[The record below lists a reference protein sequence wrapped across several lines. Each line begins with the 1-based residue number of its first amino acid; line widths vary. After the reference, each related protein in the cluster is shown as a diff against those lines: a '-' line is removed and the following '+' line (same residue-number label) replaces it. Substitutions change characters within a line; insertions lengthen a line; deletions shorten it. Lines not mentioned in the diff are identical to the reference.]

1 MKRLLFLFVALSSL
15 FFFSTSFGET
25 KIEYSKPKPFDFV
38 TNVPHTM
45 VDAWNMSFNT
55 KPETLKTWAA
65 IVSST
70 VVLYIYDEEILA
82 EFQRWGRQLHIG
94 NDDGTRSY
102 IKVGSISVFRGPQ
115 DVGSAFYFL
124 GDGWTHAFIGAGFLA
139 TGAIRAD
146 NRAMQTGSQIFNGM
160 ISSTIANQT
169 LKRSFG
175 RESPIRK
182 SKPRGAWRPFPSV
195 NTYNNNI
202 SKYDAMPSGHIMTAT
217 MSFVIIDENYPEYRY
232 WFRPV
237 GITWLTILGFQMV
250 NNSVHWASDYP
261 LGIAMG
267 YVFGKA
273 ASQYGKTQKEE
284 ETAASGKIGDISS
297 WTILPAFF
305 GSYEDRNYGLVATYE
320 F

>member
-1 MKRLLFLFVALSSL
+1 MKRLLFLNLALSLLLSPPSL
-15 FFFSTSFGET
+15 FSAET
-25 KIEYSKPKPFDFV
+25 KVEYTKPKPFEFI
-38 TNVPHTM
+38 TNVPHSM
-45 VDAWNMSFNT
+45 IDAWNMSFNT

-65 IVSST
+65 VISST
-70 VVLYIYDEEILA
+70 VVLYIYDEKILA

-94 NDDGTRSY
+94 NDDNTRSY
-102 IKVGSISVFRGPQ
+102 IQVGSLSLFRGPQ
-115 DVGSAFYFL
+115 DVGSTLYFL
-124 GDGWTHAFIGAGFLA
+124 GDGWTHAFIGAGFWA
-139 TGAIRAD
+139 TGAIQSN

-182 SKPRGAWRPFPSV
+182 SKERGAWRPFPSFT
-195 NTYNNNI
+195 TYNNNI

-217 MSFVIIDENYPEYRY
+217 MCFVIIDENYIEYRS
-232 WFRPV
+232 WLRPLGV
-237 GITWLTILGFQMV
+237 TWISLLAFEMV

-267 YVFGKA
+267 YVFGKV
-273 ASQYGKTQKEE
+273 ASQYGKKTSEA
-284 ETAASGKIGDISS
+284 ETTSKWNFYPTYFGNNENRTYGAIG
-297 WTILPAFF
+297 
-305 GSYEDRNYGLVATYE
+305 TYD